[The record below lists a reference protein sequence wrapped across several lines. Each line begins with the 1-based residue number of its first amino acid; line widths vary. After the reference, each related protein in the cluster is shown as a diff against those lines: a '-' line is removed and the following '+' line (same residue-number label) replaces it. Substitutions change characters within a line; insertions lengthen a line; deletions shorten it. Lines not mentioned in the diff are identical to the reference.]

1 MRRRDDEAI
10 SRPEPT
16 HRVAEGIQAG
26 GGYRSR
32 VRLSLAAALVG
43 TVALTTFV
51 STSAGAARV
60 PVTFVGDSVPA
71 SITYVPAAQAR
82 LQRGLRVRLDLEVC
96 RRLVQASCR
105 FRGATPTTALQ
116 AVRGYGRSL
125 GRVLVVNVG
134 YNEEPQGY
142 GDGIDR
148 VMRSALGQGARGVV
162 WVTLRET
169 RGIYHATN
177 VAIRAAAR
185 RWPQLVVADWNAYS
199 SGRLWFGD
207 DGLHLTN
214 AGASGLAAFLRPFV
228 LKAAGLRSS

>member
-1 MRRRDDEAI
+1 MSDRRRGREA
-10 SRPEPT
+10 RMAA
-16 HRVAEGIQAG
+16 RAAQVAESVPFITRALTPFEVLSEEG
-26 GGYRSR
+26 
-32 VRLSLAAALVG
+32 LSLIEENAETILEQVGIEFRGMPEALG
-43 TVALTTFV
+43 LWRE
-51 STSAGAARV
+51 AGADVVGERV
-60 PVTFVGDSVPA
+60 HFP
-71 SITYVPAAQAR
+71 
-82 LQRGLRVRLDLEVC
+82 RGLC

-228 LKAAGLRSS
+228 LKAAGLGSS